1 MATLPLHRK
10 TLDFLARPQRMLIG
24 DQWLDAASGS
34 RMQVRNPATG
44 EPLASVPSASAEDVD
59 RAVQA
64 ARSAFYDSAWNRIRP
79 RERQN
84 LLWRLAELIERDADV
99 LAELECLNNGKS
111 AQVARAMDVQLCID
125 FLRYMAGWATK
136 IEGSTVEPSLPLMP
150 NEDFHAY
157 IRREAVGVVGAIVA
171 WNFPLLLACWKLGPA
186 LASGCT
192 LVLKPADETPLSAL
206 KLAELVQEAGYPAG
220 VFNVVTGT
228 GLNAG
233 AALSSH
239 PGVDKLTFTGSTE
252 VGKQIGKAAMD
263 NMTRVTLEL
272 GGKSPTIVLAD
283 ADLQQA
289 AAGAASAIFFNQ
301 GQVCCAGSRLYVQ
314 RKHFDNVVAD
324 IAAIANGMKLGNGL
338 DPSVQMGPLI
348 SAKQQDRVTGYI
360 NLGRELGATVACGG
374 EGFGPGYFVQ
384 PTVLVDVDQRHRL
397 VQEEIFGPVL
407 VAMPFDDIDEVV
419 RLANDN
425 PYGLGA
431 SIWSNDLKLYGQEVN
446 LLTSAIA
453 RMNMFLHE
461 IEEFEV
467 LRGDTLAEPK
477 FIEGDQLKQFD
488 VIFANPPYS
497 IKKWNRDKFSA
508 DPYGRNLYGTPPQGC
523 ADYGFYT
530 HIIKSLKPDTGRAA
544 MLWPHGVLFRDSEQA
559 IRKQVIESDIIE
571 AVIGLGPNLFYNSPM
586 ESCVVV
592 LNCNKPA
599 ERRGKILFI
608 NGVEHVTRERA
619 HSRLSDDDLVVLTE
633 AYLAPDKYPAISAL
647 VNVEEIRENQHNLS
661 IPLYV
666 RAVDDEEVH
675 DIEHAIEAWK
685 VSRVKLKKQA
695 DKLFKSLAELGE
707 ARVK

>member
-1 MATLPLHRK
+1 METLPLHRK

-24 DQWLDAASGS
+24 AQWLDAANGNSL
-34 RMQVRNPATG
+34 QVRNPATG
-44 EPLASVPSASAEDVD
+44 EPLASVPSASAVDVD
-59 RAVQA
+59 QAVQA
-64 ARSAFYDSAWNRIRP
+64 ARRAFYDSAWSRTRP

-111 AQVARAMDVQLCID
+111 VQVARAMDVQLCID
-125 FLRYMAGWATK
+125 SLRYMAGWATK

-431 SIWSNDLKLYGQEVN
+431 SIWSNDLGAVHRMIPRIRSGSVWVN
-446 LLTSAIA
+446 C
-453 RMNMFLHE
+453 H
-461 IEEFEV
+461 
-467 LRGDTLAEPK
+467 
-477 FIEGDQLKQFD
+477 
-488 VIFANPPYS
+488 
-497 IKKWNRDKFSA
+497 
-508 DPYGRNLYGTPPQGC
+508 
-523 ADYGFYT
+523 
-530 HIIKSLKPDTGRAA
+530 
-544 MLWPHGVLFRDSEQA
+544 
-559 IRKQVIESDIIE
+559 
-571 AVIGLGPNLFYNSPM
+571 
-586 ESCVVV
+586 
-592 LNCNKPA
+592 
-599 ERRGKILFI
+599 
-608 NGVEHVTRERA
+608 
-619 HSRLSDDDLVVLTE
+619 
-633 AYLAPDKYPAISAL
+633 SAL
-647 VNVEEIRENQHNLS
+647 DPALPFGGHKLSGIGREMG
-661 IPLYV
+661 
-666 RAVDDEEVH
+666 AAA
-675 DIEHAIEAWK
+675 IEHYTELKTVMI
-685 VSRVKLKKQA
+685 KL
-695 DKLFKSLAELGE
+695 
-707 ARVK
+707 